1 MDASDPVAA
10 LVDAA
15 PRFNAKLDRSP
26 HSGRVT
32 NVLREAI
39 ITGELPAGTP
49 LVEAKLARQ
58 LSVSR
63 GPVRSA
69 LAILEQ
75 EGLAL
80 TSQNGRMVVLGFGP
94 DDLADLF
101 RVRLQLESLAMKWGI
116 EARRPTDD
124 IDAALAAMAAE
135 GSSTDRLVELDIAF
149 HRSVLEF
156 SGSRSLLQ
164 SWSAFAGLLK
174 AVIKVGNRELR
185 EQDPRSDFERIMEHH
200 RPLVEAIKARRYR
213 EAERLLREQF
223 DVTSSMISLA
233 KRTR

>member
-1 MDASDPVAA
+1 VEASDPLATLA
-10 LVDAA
+10 DAS
-15 PRFNAKLDRSP
+15 PRLNAKLDRSL

-32 NVLREAI
+32 GILREAI
-39 ITGELPAGTP
+39 ITGSLPSGTP

-58 LSVSR
+58 LNVSR

-80 TSQNGRMVVLGFGP
+80 TPPNGRMVVLGFGP

-101 RVRLQLESLAMKWGI
+101 KVRLHLETLAIKWGI
-116 EARRPTDD
+116 EARNPVDD
-124 IDAALAAMAAE
+124 IERALAAMAHE
-135 GSSTDRLVELDIAF
+135 GSATDRLVELDIAF

-164 SWSAFAGLLK
+164 AWSGFAGLLQT
-174 AVIKVGNRELR
+174 VITVGNRELR
-185 EQDPRSDFERIMEHH
+185 EQNPRSDFERIMDNH
-200 RPLVEAIKARRYR
+200 RPLVDAIRARRYR
-213 EAERLLREQF
+213 DAERLLREQF
-223 DVTSSMISLA
+223 AVTVSMISLA
-233 KRTR
+233 KRPR

>member
-58 LSVSR
+58 LNVSR

-80 TSQNGRMVVLGFGP
+80 TSPNGRMVVLGFGP

-101 RVRLQLESLAMKWGI
+101 RVRLSLETLAMKWGI
-116 EARRPTDD
+116 EGRRPTDD
-124 IDAALAAMAAE
+124 LEAALAAMAAE

-149 HRSVLEF
+149 HRALLEF

-164 SWSAFAGLLK
+164 SWSAFAGLLQT
-174 AVIKVGNRELR
+174 VVRVGNRELR

-213 EAERLLREQF
+213 EAERLLRGQF
-223 DVTSSMISLA
+223 EVTSSMISLA
-233 KRTR
+233 KRAR